1 MHRTLMAAILCT
13 TVVLPASAGAISGGK
28 VIAVND
34 AGNSIAYRWKN
45 RNLIFKTNDKT
56 VIKVNKNTGRLS
68 DIRAGKLAQIQFI
81 RQGTE
86 RIALIIG
93 IGF

>member
-68 DIRAGKLAQIQFI
+68 DIRAGKPAQIQFI